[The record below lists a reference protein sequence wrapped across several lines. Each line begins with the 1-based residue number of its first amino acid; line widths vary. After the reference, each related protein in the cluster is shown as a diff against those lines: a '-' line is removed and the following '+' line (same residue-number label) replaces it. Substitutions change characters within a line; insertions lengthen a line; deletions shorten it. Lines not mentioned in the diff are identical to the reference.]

1 MRKPMYALITGAV
14 LVTGLAACGSRPST
28 PAAGAPGKAAAP
40 PASVSPSPSAA
51 SGVDA
56 GSGGDV
62 GTGGTGGDVGTGNGK
77 PDRCHTAS
85 LRASLHTFQWPGQA
99 GSEGDAELGLTN
111 TGNRPCVIYGYPGLQ
126 LIGPEGGARP
136 TTVERDKRR
145 PATPITLAPGRT
157 AWALVTWRFTP
168 LPDEE
173 NSSPLCGGKNAGIKV
188 IPPDETTQL
197 TATAAVG
204 TVCQHGLLTTSPMQ
218 SAQPSTQPPS

>member
-1 MRKPMYALITGAV
+1 MCTR
-14 LVTGLAACGSRPST
+14 
-28 PAAGAPGKAAAP
+28 
-40 PASVSPSPSAA
+40 
-51 SGVDA
+51 
-56 GSGGDV
+56 
-62 GTGGTGGDVGTGNGK
+62 
-77 PDRCHTAS
+77 
-85 LRASLHTFQWPGQA
+85 LRRQQTWPGQA

-111 TGNRPCVIYGYPGLQ
+111 TGNRPCVIHGYPGLQ

-157 AWALVTWRFTP
+157 AWALITWRFTP

-197 TATAAVG
+197 TATTAVG
-204 TVCQHGLLTTSPMQ
+204 TVCEHGRLTTSPLQ
-218 SAQPSTQPPS
+218 ATQPSTQPPS